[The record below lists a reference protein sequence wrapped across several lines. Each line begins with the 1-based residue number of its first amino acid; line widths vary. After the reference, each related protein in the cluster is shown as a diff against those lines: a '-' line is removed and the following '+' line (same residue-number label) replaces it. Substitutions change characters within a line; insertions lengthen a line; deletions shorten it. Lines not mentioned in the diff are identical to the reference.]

1 MHNISRPVI
10 RLSLV
15 LLLICS
21 MFGVSAF
28 AQGNARE
35 RHITGVVVA
44 LDRAARTMSVRE
56 NNGKTTTI
64 RVPEKRLLHLLG
76 SQSTTINFEYLQ
88 RGMIISDSVAG

>member
-1 MHNISRPVI
+1 
-10 RLSLV
+10 
-15 LLLICS
+15 

-56 NNGKTTTI
+56 GNGKTITVH
-64 RVPEKRLLHLLG
+64 VPEKWLLHLLG
-76 SQSTTINFEYLQ
+76 SQSATVNFEYLQ
-88 RGMIISDSVAG
+88 RGMIISDSGAG